1 MVFERVWWI
10 LAWYSSRTTPYS
22 EILGCN
28 PRKHTQTLVY
38 VALSSTEIETKW
50 EKNGIFVCG
59 CISICVLVFGWG
71 TFSCWSCWCTAI
83 MWKWCTYIPPGFAW
97 KIRLWTMQCGNIR
110 MNHQGSLKS
119 IQRCNGHVGNLW
131 VVEVGPVHFKGLKR
145 FEGKPWQT
153 KQHDLIPANTLS

>member
-10 LAWYSSRTTPYS
+10 LAWYSSHTTPYS

-59 CISICVLVFGWG
+59 CISICVVVFGWG

-119 IQRCNGHVGNLW
+119 IQRCNGHVGKSMSSWSRSCSLQ
-131 VVEVGPVHFKGLKR
+131 GT
-145 FEGKPWQT
+145 QT
-153 KQHDLIPANTLS
+153 VWRQTLANQTTWFDTCKHA